1 MIKANVKYDNE
12 TGQLIVISNGDS
24 FTLNGVNQSSNKFSN
39 IELGEHELIVH
50 LNSDSKRFVF
60 VLYCLES
67 INNCDSFHVA
77 YNLDY
82 KGWFSFYDYI
92 PTFLNSDT
100 FKFWSFNKNEIY
112 KENVGFRGVY
122 YGIVYPSY
130 FDIKL
135 DLQTDE
141 NLNPIQ
147 LQAINWKSLL
157 VNSSNVPVHNKTFDY
172 ISLRNYHQSTGKI
185 KVDQKATKNR
195 FTFTQ
200 TRSYIKDENRESK
213 FIKDIN
219 NGLRLIDSVFE
230 IEDNKDY
237 LWDDFIIVRLEFENK
252 TNYKINFYE
261 IEKNIR

>member
-1 MIKANVKYDNE
+1 MIQYNLSYDNTTNE
-12 TGQLIVISNGDS
+12 LVIISNATNFILDS
-24 FTLNGVNQSSNKFSN
+24 VSQSNNRFSDVSLGVHTLVL
-39 IELGEHELIVH
+39 ELGDIREETEFAI
-50 LNSDSKRFVF
+50 
-60 VLYCLES
+60 YCLDS
-67 INNCDSFHVA
+67 INDCDSFHVA

-100 FKFWSFNKNEIY
+100 FKFWSFDKNDIY

-135 DLQTDE
+135 DLPTDK
-141 NLNPIQ
+141 NLNPTQ
-147 LQAINWKSLL
+147 LKTLNWKSLL
-157 VNSSNVPVHNKTFDY
+157 VNASNVPVHNKTFDY

-185 KVDQKATKNR
+185 KVNQKAIKNR

-219 NGLRLIDSVFE
+219 NGLRLIDSVFN

-237 LWDDFIIVRLEFENK
+237 LWDDFVIVRLEFKNK
-252 TNYKINFYE
+252 TNYKISFYE